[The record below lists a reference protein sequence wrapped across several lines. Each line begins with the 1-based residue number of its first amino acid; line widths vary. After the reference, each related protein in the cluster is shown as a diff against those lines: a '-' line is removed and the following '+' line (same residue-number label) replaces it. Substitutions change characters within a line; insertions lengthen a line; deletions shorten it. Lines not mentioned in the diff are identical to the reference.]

1 MKRRKASWP
10 ATRLGLAIMLLGAA
24 VVIVGHVRR
33 YGWQFANLFDD
44 LYANLGSDL
53 VIMAFVI
60 LFVDRLAAR
69 REDARLRRQLVRE
82 LASTDRGLTAR
93 AVLELEAQGWLQD
106 GTLAG
111 AQLSGA
117 NLVGVRLERA
127 AMSGAVLAG
136 ADLTNANMSGAVLT
150 NCNFA
155 DAVLHRANLEMAD
168 LAGANLLQA
177 NLRQV
182 DAALANLSQA
192 SLVGAQLVGADLS
205 DANLTNADL
214 SGADLT
220 DCQLVRARTEAVRWD
235 ASTRWPSGFTPTP
248 RVADLE

>member
-24 VVIVGHVRR
+24 VVIVGHLRR

-117 NLVGVRLERA
+117 NLVGARLERA

-136 ADLTNANMSGAVLT
+136 ADLSNANMSGSVLT

-155 DAVLHRANLEMAD
+155 DAMLHRANLEMAD
-168 LAGANLLQA
+168 LTGASLLQA

-205 DANLTNADL
+205 DA
-214 SGADLT
+214 
-220 DCQLVRARTEAVRWD
+220 
-235 ASTRWPSGFTPTP
+235 
-248 RVADLE
+248 